1 MASVIVVNK
10 CDSADPADVRKVE
23 EAARL
28 LNPSARVVLADSPVT
43 CERPELVRG
52 RRALVVEDGPT
63 LTHGGM
69 SFGAGV
75 VAARAAGAAELVD
88 PFPYAVGSIAAT
100 YAKYPNA
107 RGILPAMGYGETQ
120 VAELQETIEATP
132 CDVVVVGTPID
143 LTRVLKIGRP
153 AVRARYE
160 LRERTPGLLEEE
172 VRGQALSI

>member
-1 MASVIVVNK
+1 
-10 CDSADPADVRKVE
+10 
-23 EAARL
+23 
-28 LNPSARVVLADSPVT
+28 
-43 CERPELVRG
+43 
-52 RRALVVEDGPT
+52 
-63 LTHGGM
+63 
-69 SFGAGV
+69 
-75 VAARAAGAAELVD
+75 
-88 PFPYAVGSIAAT
+88 
-100 YAKYPNA
+100 
-107 RGILPAMGYGETQ
+107 MGYGETQ